1 MRIALDAMGTD
12 QAPSAEIA
20 GALIAADKPEIDSI
34 ILVGRESVIR
44 EEMLKAGVSSHPKIS
59 IVHADEVIGMDES
72 PAQALKQKKNCSIL
86 VAMDLVKRGEA
97 DALVSA
103 GNTGA
108 VMGASLFTLGRL
120 PGISRP
126 AISGSMPTLEQKP
139 CIVVDI
145 GANVDCRP
153 QHLLHFA
160 IMGKVFSERVMGQ
173 ENPTI
178 GLLSIGEEKEKGN
191 DLTSKTYELLE
202 AADINFIGNVEGK
215 DIPRGK
221 VDVVVCD
228 GFVGNILLKF
238 GEGFAEMIMNSLKA
252 EMAPLVMANA
262 ESARPMMDAFSRFK
276 KKVDYAEYGGAP
288 LMGINGTIIICHGRS
303 NGKAIANAIRLASQA
318 VIQNVN
324 QHIADEIKPVMES

>member
-173 ENPTI
+173 ENPTV